1 MSHDFQSSTS
11 TLLTNDD
18 QQQLEQ
24 LQQQQPPLDTTQ
36 YGSNNNNT
44 PSKPT
49 DKRKGKQAFDPKYV
63 GGGMYQCLCVAVCIL
78 ILRRL
83 VHLATSSNC
92 R

>member
-11 TLLTNDD
+11 ILLTNDD

-36 YGSNNNNT
+36 YGSNNNT

-63 GGGMYQCLCVAVCIL
+63 GGGIYQCLRVAVCIL